1 MRFLKLDISTSSVFC
16 YAKSTFPKGEGRKDD
31 RWSPLRTIPQSLAAP
46 NPAPDRGSPKRVGR
60 VLGWLNKG
68 AKTIPQPRIR
78 SAAPFTQGSQKQSLS
93 LWLRQIQLPL
103 HKGACAGAC
112 VVTTLLY
119 KNGVFLPFYAYC
131 SSIIFLYFLY
141 EIALK
146 AMPTTR
152 IAHQDA
158 MVRDQP
164 IISEMRAMP

>member
-1 MRFLKLDISTSSVFC
+1 MVYNGVFYYDIGFVLNAANSSSTT
-16 YAKSTFPKGEGRKDD
+16 A
-31 RWSPLRTIPQSLAAP
+31 WSPFSHRRRLTFNTLGFATLPQRGRLSRFRYATRP
-46 NPAPDRGSPKRVGR
+46 GSPKRVGR

-68 AKTIPQPRIR
+68 AKTIPQLRIR
-78 SAAPFTQGSQKQSLS
+78 SAAPFTQGSLCRSLYGDYFTLQKR
-93 LWLRQIQLPL
+93 W
-103 HKGACAGAC
+103 
-112 VVTTLLY
+112 
-119 KNGVFLPFYAYC
+119 FLPFYAYC